1 MFPQSTAPPSPQE
14 VHTWISTYGYVPVEP
29 PPHIDLFAEI
39 HRLKKEKNAILLAH
53 YYQDADI
60 QDIADYVGDSLGL
73 SQKAAETDADIIVFA
88 GVHFMA
94 ETAKILNPTKKVL
107 IPDLNAGCSLSD
119 SCPPDAFRAF
129 KEKYPDHKVVSYINT
144 SAAIKAMSDIIVTS
158 SNAVPI
164 VQALPEDWKLI
175 FAPDKNLG
183 LYVMRKTGRQMVLW
197 KGVCMV
203 HTVFSYQKVRALRQ
217 QYPQAKLI
225 AHPECEPALLE
236 EADFIGS
243 TTALL
248 NYVVKSSDKQFIVAT
263 EPGILHQ
270 MRKAAPDKE
279 LIQAPT
285 EYSCSC
291 NTCPHMKLNT
301 LEKIY
306 NALVYEAPEVIL
318 PPDLI
323 EAARRP
329 IERMLE
335 MSRALGLI
343 SKG

>member
-1 MFPQSTAPPSPQE
+1 MFHKSTALLSPQE
-14 VHTWISTYGYVPVEP
+14 IQKLVNEYGYVPVEP
-29 PPHIDLFAEI
+29 EPGLDLFAEI
-39 HRLKKEKNAILLAH
+39 ERLKREKNAILLAH

-60 QDIADYVGDSLGL
+60 QDLADFVGDSLGL

-119 SCPPDAFRAF
+119 SCPPEAFAAF
-129 KEKYPDHKVVSYINT
+129 KSRYPDHKVVSYINT
-144 SAAIKAMSDIIVTS
+144 SAAIKAMSDVIVTS
-158 SNAVPI
+158 SNAVAI
-164 VQALPEDWKLI
+164 VNALPADWKLI

-183 LYVMRKTGRQMVLW
+183 AYVMRKTGREMVLW
-197 KGVCMV
+197 EGVCMV
-203 HTVFSYQKVRALRQ
+203 HTVFSHQKVRALRA
-217 QYPQAKLI
+217 QYPDAELI

-236 EADFIGS
+236 QADFIGS

-248 NYVVKSSDKQFIVAT
+248 KYVANSSKKRFIVAT
-263 EPGILHQ
+263 EPGIFHQ

-306 NALVYEAPEVIL
+306 NALVYEAPEVTL
-318 PPDLI
+318 SEELM

-329 IERMLE
+329 IEKMLE
-335 MSRALGLI
+335 MSRALGLL
-343 SKG
+343 G